1 MCVWSQWCSEAQA
14 GGSARHN
21 GGSWPA
27 GRPWALDATP
37 SWRLLQACSSPQPA
51 PPAASAALH
60 PAAFRPSGEGV
71 AAGGGGRS
79 SVPFITTS
87 PVSSC
92 PCRTCWCHPPEEAAL
107 PLVDTVFTSP
117 GRQTPR
123 TQVWTWAFQ
132 LQEPTGQP
140 VS

>member
-71 AAGGGGRS
+71 AAGGGGAVICSIHHHQPRQLLS
-79 SVPFITTS
+79 LQDLLVS
-87 PVSSC
+87 P
-92 PCRTCWCHPPEEAAL
+92 T
-107 PLVDTVFTSP
+107 
-117 GRQTPR
+117 
-123 TQVWTWAFQ
+123 
-132 LQEPTGQP
+132 
-140 VS
+140 